1 MKINLFHYSLYD
13 FANSAF
19 VTIIIT
25 FIFSNYFVS
34 SIVQNDVDGQAYWGW
49 TISISGFLVAI
60 SGPFLGVIA
69 DKKNINSFILKI
81 STFACIIFT
90 ILLWFSKP
98 ETKYIFFTLFIICI
112 ANYFYELSSIFYN
125 SILINTSNKKKLGFA
140 SGISFALGYFGG
152 VIALLITINFII
164 QSDYLKNFGESINY
178 RASVIFVAL
187 WFLIFS
193 LPLLYSIKIGKKN
206 KKKESLNLRKLL
218 WNQGL
223 TKISKF
229 LLARLLYGDGLN
241 TIFVMGGIFAVSI
254 FQLNLKEL
262 LFMSILMNMAAV
274 IGAWLGGYFNDHF
287 NCKNTIL
294 VSLVFLI
301 LFLTLIILTET
312 KLYFFIF
319 TTLLGFFVGPIQSA
333 SRVMISRIIG
343 REDQNKAFG
352 LFATSGKLTSFL
364 GPALV
369 GSATLIF
376 ESQRI
381 GFSAVLILLIF
392 GLIILYKTDGL
403 K

>member
-1 MKINLFHYSLYD
+1 MKVNLFHYSLYD

-34 SIVQNDVDGQAYWGW
+34 SIVQNDLVGQAYWGW

-60 SGPFLGVIA
+60 SGPFLGIIV
-69 DKKNINSFILKI
+69 DKKNINPFLLKI

-90 ILLWFSKP
+90 TLLWFSKP
-98 ETKYIFFTLFIICI
+98 ETEYIFFALFIICI

-125 SILINTSNKKKLGFA
+125 SILINTSNQKKLGFA

-164 QSDYLKNFGESINY
+164 QSDHLKTLGESINY
-178 RASVIFVAL
+178 RASVIFVGL

-193 LPLLYSIKIGKKN
+193 LPLLHSIKIEKRV
-206 KKKESLNLRKLL
+206 KKKTVLNLKKLL

-262 LFMSILMNMAAV
+262 LIMSILMNMAAV
-274 IGAWLGGYFNDHF
+274 SGAWLGGYFNDRF

-294 VSLVFLI
+294 VSLIFLI
-301 LFLTLIILTET
+301 LFLILIILTKT

-319 TTLLGFFVGPIQSA
+319 AALLGFFIGPIQSA
-333 SRVMISRIIG
+333 SRVMISKMIG

-352 LFATSGKLTSFL
+352 LFATSGKLTSFI

-381 GFSAVLILLIF
+381 GFSTVLILLIS
-392 GLIILYKTDGL
+392 GLIILYKTNGL

>member
-1 MKINLFHYSLYD
+1 
-13 FANSAF
+13 
-19 VTIIIT
+19 
-25 FIFSNYFVS
+25 
-34 SIVQNDVDGQAYWGW
+34 
-49 TISISGFLVAI
+49 
-60 SGPFLGVIA
+60 
-69 DKKNINSFILKI
+69 
-81 STFACIIFT
+81 
-90 ILLWFSKP
+90 
-98 ETKYIFFTLFIICI
+98 
-112 ANYFYELSSIFYN
+112 
-125 SILINTSNKKKLGFA
+125 
-140 SGISFALGYFGG
+140 
-152 VIALLITINFII
+152 
-164 QSDYLKNFGESINY
+164 
-178 RASVIFVAL
+178 
-187 WFLIFS
+187 
-193 LPLLYSIKIGKKN
+193 
-206 KKKESLNLRKLL
+206 
-218 WNQGL
+218 
-223 TKISKF
+223 
-229 LLARLLYGDGLN
+229 
-241 TIFVMGGIFAVSI
+241 
-254 FQLNLKEL
+254 
-262 LFMSILMNMAAV
+262 MNMAAV

>member
-34 SIVQNDVDGQAYWGW
+34 SIVQDDVNGQAYWGW

-81 STFACIIFT
+81 STFTFIIFT
-90 ILLWFSKP
+90 TLLWFSKP
-98 ETKYIFFTLFIICI
+98 EPKYIFFALFIVCI

-125 SILINTSNKKKLGFA
+125 SILINTTNQKKLGFA

-164 QSDYLKNFGESINY
+164 QSEYLKNLGENINY
-178 RASVIFVAL
+178 RASVIFVAT

-193 LPLLYSIKIGKKN
+193 LPLLFSIKIEKKN
-206 KKKESLNLRKLL
+206 KKKRILNLRKLL
-218 WNQGL
+218 WDQGF

-274 IGAWLGGYFNDHF
+274 IGAWLGGYFNDRF

-294 VSLVFLI
+294 ISLIFLI
-301 LFLTLIILTET
+301 SFLILIILTKT

-319 TTLLGFFVGPIQSA
+319 SALLGFFIGPIQSA
-333 SRVMISRIIG
+333 SRVMISKMIRH
-343 REDQNKAFG
+343 EDQNKAFG
-352 LFATSGKLTSFL
+352 LFATSGKLTSFF

-369 GSATLIF
+369 GSVTLIF

-381 GFSAVLILLIF
+381 GFSTVLVLLIS

>member
-1 MKINLFHYSLYD
+1 VKINLFHYSLYD

-34 SIVQNDVDGQAYWGW
+34 SIVQDDVNGQAYWGW

-81 STFACIIFT
+81 STFTCIIFT
-90 ILLWFSKP
+90 TLLWFSKP
-98 ETKYIFFTLFIICI
+98 EPKYIFFALFIVCI

-125 SILINTSNKKKLGFA
+125 SILINTTNQKKLGFA

-164 QSDYLKNFGESINY
+164 QSDYLKNLGENINY
-178 RASVIFVAL
+178 RASVIFVAT

-193 LPLLYSIKIGKKN
+193 LPLLFSIKIEKKN
-206 KKKESLNLRKLL
+206 KKKRILNLRKLL
-218 WNQGL
+218 WDQGL

-262 LFMSILMNMAAV
+262 LFMSIFMNMAAV
-274 IGAWLGGYFNDHF
+274 IGAWLGGYFNDRF

-294 VSLVFLI
+294 ISLIFLI
-301 LFLTLIILTET
+301 SFLILIILTKT

-319 TTLLGFFVGPIQSA
+319 SALLGFFIGPIQSA
-333 SRVMISRIIG
+333 SRVMISKMIRH
-343 REDQNKAFG
+343 EDQNKAFG
-352 LFATSGKLTSFL
+352 LFATSGKLTSFI

-381 GFSAVLILLIF
+381 GFSTVLVLLIS

>member
-1 MKINLFHYSLYD
+1 VKINLFHYSLYD

-34 SIVQNDVDGQAYWGW
+34 SIVQDDVNGQAYWGW

-69 DKKNINSFILKI
+69 DKKNTNSFILKI
-81 STFACIIFT
+81 STFTCIIFT
-90 ILLWFSKP
+90 TLLWFSKP
-98 ETKYIFFTLFIICI
+98 EPKYIFFALFIVCI

-125 SILINTSNKKKLGFA
+125 SILINTTNQKKLGFA

-164 QSDYLKNFGESINY
+164 QSDYLKNLGENINY
-178 RASVIFVAL
+178 RASVIFVAT

-193 LPLLYSIKIGKKN
+193 LPLLFSIKIEKKN
-206 KKKESLNLRKLL
+206 KKKRILNLRKLL
-218 WNQGL
+218 WDQGL

-274 IGAWLGGYFNDHF
+274 IGAWLGGYFNDRF

-294 VSLVFLI
+294 ISLIFLI
-301 LFLTLIILTET
+301 SFLILIILTKT

-319 TTLLGFFVGPIQSA
+319 SALLGFFIGPIQSA
-333 SRVMISRIIG
+333 SRVMISKMIRH
-343 REDQNKAFG
+343 EDQNKAFG
-352 LFATSGKLTSFL
+352 LFATSGKLTSFI

-381 GFSAVLILLIF
+381 GFSTVLVLLIS

>member
-34 SIVQNDVDGQAYWGW
+34 SIVQDDVNGQAYWGW

-69 DKKNINSFILKI
+69 DKKNTNSFILKI
-81 STFACIIFT
+81 STFTCIIFT

-98 ETKYIFFTLFIICI
+98 EPKYIFFALFIVCI

-125 SILINTSNKKKLGFA
+125 SILINTTNQKKLGFA

-164 QSDYLKNFGESINY
+164 QSDYLKNLGENINY
-178 RASVIFVAL
+178 RASVIFVAT

-193 LPLLYSIKIGKKN
+193 LPLLFSIKIEKKN
-206 KKKESLNLRKLL
+206 KKKRILNLRKLL
-218 WNQGL
+218 WDQGL

-274 IGAWLGGYFNDHF
+274 IGAWLGGYFNDRF

-294 VSLVFLI
+294 ISLIFLI
-301 LFLTLIILTET
+301 SFLILIILTKT

-319 TTLLGFFVGPIQSA
+319 SALLGFFIGPIQSA
-333 SRVMISRIIG
+333 SRVMISKMIRH
-343 REDQNKAFG
+343 EDQNKAFG
-352 LFATSGKLTSFL
+352 LFATSGKLTSFF

-381 GFSAVLILLIF
+381 GFSTVLVLLIS

>member
-1 MKINLFHYSLYD
+1 VKINLFHYSLYD

-34 SIVQNDVDGQAYWGW
+34 SIVQDDVNGQAYWGW

-69 DKKNINSFILKI
+69 DKKNTNSFILKI
-81 STFACIIFT
+81 STFTCIIFT
-90 ILLWFSKP
+90 TLLWFSKP
-98 ETKYIFFTLFIICI
+98 EPKYIFFALFIVCI

-125 SILINTSNKKKLGFA
+125 SILINTTNQKKLGFA

-164 QSDYLKNFGESINY
+164 QSDYLKNLGENINY
-178 RASVIFVAL
+178 RASVIFVAT

-193 LPLLYSIKIGKKN
+193 LPLLFSIKIEKKN
-206 KKKESLNLRKLL
+206 KKKRILNLRKLL
-218 WNQGL
+218 WDQGF

-274 IGAWLGGYFNDHF
+274 IGAWLGGYFNDRF

-294 VSLVFLI
+294 ISLIFLI
-301 LFLTLIILTET
+301 SFLILIILTKT

-319 TTLLGFFVGPIQSA
+319 SGLLGFFIGPIQSA
-333 SRVMISRIIG
+333 SRVMISKMIRH
-343 REDQNKAFG
+343 EDQNKAFG
-352 LFATSGKLTSFL
+352 LFATSGKLTSFF

-369 GSATLIF
+369 GSVTLIF

-381 GFSAVLILLIF
+381 GFSTVLVLLIS

>member
-34 SIVQNDVDGQAYWGW
+34 SIVQNDLVGQAYWGW

-60 SGPFLGVIA
+60 SGPFLGIIA
-69 DKKNINSFILKI
+69 DKKNINPFLLKI
-81 STFACIIFT
+81 STFTCIIFT
-90 ILLWFSKP
+90 TLLWFSKP
-98 ETKYIFFTLFIICI
+98 EIEYIFFALFIICI

-125 SILINTSNKKKLGFA
+125 SILINTSNQKKLGFA

-193 LPLLYSIKIGKKN
+193 LPLLYSIKIEKKN

-262 LFMSILMNMAAV
+262 FFMSVLMNMAAV

-301 LFLTLIILTET
+301 LFLILIILTKT

-319 TTLLGFFVGPIQSA
+319 AALLGFFIGPIQSA

-381 GFSAVLILLIF
+381 GFSTVLILLIS